1 MAFKTSVLK
10 TETQIIV
17 TLEPGD
23 GVDKTDIDALK
34 GCSSA
39 KLDVNGVLKFTI
51 ERPKRP
57 LRADI
62 LTGESGVGS
71 GAEGAE

>member
-1 MAFKTSVLK
+1 MSN
-10 TETQIIV
+10 ET
-17 TLEPGD
+17 LYY
-23 GVDKTDIDALK
+23 DALK

-39 KLDVNGVLKFTI
+39 KLDVNGVLKFTV

-62 LTGESGVGS
+62 VTEANSEG
-71 GAEGAE
+71 GAE

>member
-10 TETQIIV
+10 TETQIVV

-39 KLDVNGVLKFTI
+39 KLDVNGTLKFTI
-51 ERPKRP
+51 ERPTRP
-57 LRADI
+57 LRA
-62 LTGESGVGS
+62 TFAGEGNEEG
-71 GAEGAE
+71 GAE